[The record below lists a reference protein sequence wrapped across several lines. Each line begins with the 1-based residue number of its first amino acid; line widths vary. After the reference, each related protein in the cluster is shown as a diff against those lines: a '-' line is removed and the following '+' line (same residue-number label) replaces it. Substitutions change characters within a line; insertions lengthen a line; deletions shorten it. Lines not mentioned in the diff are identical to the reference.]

1 MAVLA
6 VLATG
11 PAVVGA
17 GPAGPGGAPVGVPSR
32 PALDPL
38 DLALVRGEAVF
49 EALRVFGGRPFRLEA
64 HLDRLAASAR
74 AIDLPLPDG
83 LEDLAARAVAA
94 AGGGDVV
101 LRLICTKGPEGS
113 GEPRR
118 GAPVDREGSGEPRRG
133 APVDRDGGGGPV
145 AFAICTDIPASF
157 EQERARGLRLV
168 LLTTATDPLVRAASP
183 WLLAGVKTISY
194 ATNMAAQRT
203 ARARGADDAVLVGLG
218 GELLEAPTASLWWR
232 TGQTLFTPSLDL
244 GILAGITRATLCDL
258 APTLGLKV
266 LEGVY
271 TAEDLLAADEA
282 FLSSSTREIMPVV
295 EVDATPIAGGH
306 PGPTA
311 TTLQSALRQLAAS

>member
-6 VLATG
+6 VLASG
-11 PAVVGA
+11 PGVAVGA
-17 GPAGPGGAPVGVPSR
+17 G

-49 EALRVFGGRPFRLEA
+49 EALRVYDGRPFRLEA
-64 HLDRLAASAR
+64 HLDRLAASAH
-74 AIDLPLPDG
+74 AIDLPLPRD

-94 AGGGDVV
+94 AGGGDLV
-101 LRLICTKGPEGS
+101 LRLICT
-113 GEPRR
+113 R
-118 GAPVDREGSGEPRRG
+118 GREG
-133 APVDRDGGGGPV
+133 DGRPA

-157 EQERARGLRLV
+157 EAERARGLRLV

-232 TGQTLFTPSLDL
+232 TGQTLFTPALAL
-244 GILAGITRATLCDL
+244 GILAGITRAAVRDL
-258 APTLGLKV
+258 APGLGLKV

-271 TAEDLLAADEA
+271 TAEDLLAADEV
-282 FLSSSTREIMPVV
+282 FLSSSTRELMPVV
-295 EVDATPIAGGH
+295 EVDATSIATGH

-311 TTLQSALRQLAAS
+311 VTLQSALRQLAADPA

>member
-1 MAVLA
+1 
-6 VLATG
+6 
-11 PAVVGA
+11 
-17 GPAGPGGAPVGVPSR
+17 
-32 PALDPL
+32 
-38 DLALVRGEAVF
+38 
-49 EALRVFGGRPFRLEA
+49 
-64 HLDRLAASAR
+64 
-74 AIDLPLPDG
+74 
-83 LEDLAARAVAA
+83 
-94 AGGGDVV
+94 
-101 LRLICTKGPEGS
+101 
-113 GEPRR
+113 
-118 GAPVDREGSGEPRRG
+118 
-133 APVDRDGGGGPV
+133 VDRDRDGGPV

-266 LEGVY
+266 LAGVY

-311 TTLQSALRQLAAS
+311 ATLQSALRQLATS

>member
-11 PAVVGA
+11 PGVVG
-17 GPAGPGGAPVGVPSR
+17 AGPGGAPVGVPWR

-94 AGGGDVV
+94 AGGNDVV
-101 LRLICTKGPEGS
+101 LRLICTKGPEG
-113 GEPRR
+113 
-118 GAPVDREGSGEPRRG
+118 
-133 APVDRDGGGGPV
+133 DGGPA

-311 TTLQSALRQLAAS
+311 ATLQSALRQLAAS

>member
-11 PAVVGA
+11 PGVA
-17 GPAGPGGAPVGVPSR
+17 GAGPGGAPVGVPWR

-74 AIDLPLPDG
+74 AIDLPLPG
-83 LEDLAARAVAA
+83 RLEDLAARAVAA

-101 LRLICTKGPEGS
+101 LRLICTKG
-113 GEPRR
+113 
-118 GAPVDREGSGEPRRG
+118 REG
-133 APVDRDGGGGPV
+133 DGGPA

-157 EQERARGLRLV
+157 EAERARGLRLV

-232 TGQTLFTPSLDL
+232 TGLTLFTPSLEL
-244 GILAGITRATLCDL
+244 GILAGITRATLGDL

-266 LEGVY
+266 VEGVY

-311 TTLQSALRQLAAS
+311 ATLQSALRQLAASPA